1 MKDIKWL
8 TYSQSI
14 AILGASLVF
23 PFYLLFIKNI
33 GINFSEFG
41 IAYGIFTI
49 SSALLHKW
57 VGKISDKFGRKI
69 FLIINSWGMAI
80 VFIIFPIVVNIYQ
93 IYVLQ
98 AILGIFNAMQ
108 KTSEKAI
115 ISDFT
120 EGEKRGEMIGIYH
133 GWLSI
138 FGGIAVIVGG
148 YLVDLFTLEIIFYI
162 GSIFFFISGIIT
174 LKIKE
179 NKFIN

>member
-1 MKDIKWL
+1 MKNIKWMI
-8 TYSQSI
+8 YSQSVF
-14 AILGASLVF
+14 ILGASLIF
-23 PFYLLFIKNI
+23 PFYLLFIKDV

-49 SSALLHKW
+49 SSALFHRW
-57 VGKISDKFGRKI
+57 IGEISDKFGRKI
-69 FLIINSWGMAI
+69 FLIINSFGMAI
-80 VFIIFPIVVNIYQ
+80 VFIIFPMLANIYQ
-93 IYVLQ
+93 VYVIQ
-98 AILGIFNAMQ
+98 AILGIFGAMQ

-133 GWLSI
+133 GWLSV
-138 FGGIAVIVGG
+138 FGGIAVIIGG

>member
-14 AILGASLVF
+14 AILASSLVF
-23 PFYLLFIKNI
+23 PFYLLFIR
-33 GINFSEFG
+33 GVGVNFSEFG

-49 SSALLHKW
+49 SSALVHKW
-57 VGKISDKFGRKI
+57 IGKSSDKIGRKI
-69 FLIINSWGMAI
+69 FLLLNSWGMAI
-80 VFIIFPIVVNIYQ
+80 IFIIFPLVTNMSQVYI
-93 IYVLQ
+93 LQ
-98 AILGIFNAMQ
+98 AILGIFGAMQ

-115 ISDFT
+115 LADFT
-120 EGEKRGEMIGIYH
+120 DKGNRGERIGVYH

-138 FGGIAVIVGG
+138 FGGIAVMIGG

-162 GSIFFFISGIIT
+162 GSIFFFISGLLS

-179 NKFIN
+179 K